1 MTSDSSPSADSTPG
15 EVDLEQELV
24 RLRKINRALMDKVER
39 GMDLSGGAYSI
50 FQAATLL
57 EQKVHERTQALEAA
71 KESLE
76 RSNVELVL
84 AKESAETA
92 LRTKDE
98 FLASM
103 SHELRT
109 PLNAILGASESLL
122 EGIQGPIT
130 AEQERSLEVVQS
142 SGRHLLALINDILD
156 VARVGAGE
164 LKLNLERVPAKVVAQ
179 ASLNIVSGA
188 ATKQGISLTLTTP
201 AEELPCL
208 LADERRVKQILVNLL
223 GNAIKFTPRGGSV
236 VLRLALNDHA
246 DQVRFAVSDTG
257 VGIADHNLETLF
269 KPFVQLESSLSR
281 RFEGTGLGLS
291 LVASM
296 AELHGGSVSV
306 QSELSKGSTFTVS
319 LPTAPHIEGEP
330 RSGADGCAE
339 EAVHSVLSPAPERIG
354 HRPQILVVEDN
365 QANIDVTVPYLEATG
380 YDVFVAT
387 GGAQAIRMASS
398 QDFDAILMDI
408 QMPEVNGLEATER
421 IRAAESGTPVLII
434 ALTALAMPG
443 DRERCLAAGAD
454 EHITKP
460 VRLRDLGQT
469 LGSLLESRRET
480 SPAQSSSP

>member
-1 MTSDSSPSADSTPG
+1 MSHDARPPHDSAESA
-15 EVDLEQELV
+15 VDLEQELA
-24 RLRKINRALMDKVER
+24 RLRKINRALMDRVER

-122 EGIQGPIT
+122 EGIQGPVT

-164 LKLNLERVPAKVVAQ
+164 LKLNLERVPATTVAQ

-188 ATKQGISLTLTTP
+188 ATKQGISLSLTTP

-236 VLRLALNDHA
+236 ELKLSLSDDS
-246 DQVRFAVSDTG
+246 DQIRFAVSDTG

-296 AELHGGSVSV
+296 AELHGGSVRV

-319 LPTAPHIEGEP
+319 LPAAPALEDDSSE
-330 RSGADGCAE
+330 AGCSE
-339 EAVHSVLSPAPERIG
+339 EALPPVLTPIPERVEG
-354 HRPQILVVEDN
+354 RPQILVVEDN
-365 QANIDVTVPYLEATG
+365 QANRDVTVPYLEATG

-421 IRAAESGTPVLII
+421 IRAAESGAPVLII

-460 VRLRDLGQT
+460 VRLSDLGQT
-469 LGSLLESRRET
+469 LASLLATRRET
-480 SPAQSSSP
+480 SPA